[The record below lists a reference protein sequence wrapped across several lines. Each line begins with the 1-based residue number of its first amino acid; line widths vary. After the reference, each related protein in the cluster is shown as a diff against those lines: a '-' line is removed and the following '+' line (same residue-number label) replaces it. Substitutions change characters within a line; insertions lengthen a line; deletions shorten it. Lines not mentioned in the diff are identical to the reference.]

1 MKLLLTS
8 AGVNNASIHEALLGL
23 LGKPIAEAT
32 ALCIPAGMYGHPWA
46 KPTGAWEFIAGKSR
60 QPMTELGWK
69 SMGVLELTALPSID
83 RNHWV
88 PWVEQADVLLAGGG
102 DALFMAHWMRES
114 GLAALLPSLGDKV
127 WVGFSGGSMAMTP
140 CIGDDFIGWKPPSG
154 ADEALGVVG
163 FSIFPHVDHPD
174 LSENT
179 MAAAERWA
187 ATLPNPAYAIDDDS
201 AIRVVDGAVDVIT
214 EGHWKLLSPT
224 VSTDGLPVL
233 ELAAPGPLRDSGV
246 AAILDGTKTAM
257 TGLPALHESLPTV
270 GDRFCV
276 VNSNGD
282 PAAVIEMTRVT
293 TEPIGSVTAAYAHA
307 EGRGYPD
314 TTAWRTAHEEFFC
327 SDIVTGFLGYTPD
340 LTDDTPVLTQRFVL
354 VGRA

>member
-1 MKLLLTS
+1 
-8 AGVNNASIHEALLGL
+8 
-23 LGKPIAEAT
+23 
-32 ALCIPAGMYGHPWA
+32 
-46 KPTGAWEFIAGKSR
+46 
-60 QPMTELGWK
+60 
-69 SMGVLELTALPSID
+69 
-83 RNHWV
+83 
-88 PWVEQADVLLAGGG
+88 
-102 DALFMAHWMRES
+102 
-114 GLAALLPSLGDKV
+114 
-127 WVGFSGGSMAMTP
+127 
-140 CIGDDFIGWKPPSG
+140 
-154 ADEALGVVG
+154 
-163 FSIFPHVDHPD
+163 
-174 LSENT
+174 
-179 MAAAERWA
+179 
-187 ATLPNPAYAIDDDS
+187 
-201 AIRVVDGAVDVIT
+201 
-214 EGHWKLLSPT
+214 
-224 VSTDGLPVL
+224 
-233 ELAAPGPLRDSGV
+233 
-246 AAILDGTKTAM
+246 M